1 MQKQPWKGVTRP
13 WARVGML
20 NSAVL
25 SSTALFPA
33 LHLLT
38 GLKNLVTI
46 EKVSAIKKLREVPT
60 RYGKMLRFQK
70 VTMTLSGLD
79 LSLPG
84 HVPLQR

>member
-1 MQKQPWKGVTRP
+1 
-13 WARVGML
+13 ML

-46 EKVSAIKKLREVPT
+46 EKVSAIRKLREVPT
-60 RYGKMLRFQK
+60 LREDAEIPEGYHDS
-70 VTMTLSGLD
+70 VWARPEPPWSHPTPEV
-79 LSLPG
+79 SLETTNCCFVG
-84 HVPLQR
+84 